1 MMHVYKAEQ
10 FLPISIEKAWAFFS
24 SPKNLSVIT
33 PPSME
38 FKILSDL
45 EGEDIYEGMLIDYRV
60 KPLLG
65 IPVRWQTEI
74 SDVKE
79 NYSFTDQQLTG
90 PYKVWKHTHTFIA
103 QKDGILMT
111 DEIHYKLPMGW
122 LGTIVEKLIVRNKI
136 KSIFEYRK
144 NILNKIF
151 T

>member
-1 MMHVYKAEQ
+1 MHTYKAEQ
-10 FLPISIEKAWAFFS
+10 FLPISLEKAWAFFS

-45 EGEDIYEGMLIDYRV
+45 EGEGIYEGMLIDYRV
-60 KPLLG
+60 KPMLG

-74 SDVKE
+74 SDVEE

-90 PYKVWKHTHTFIA
+90 PYKVWKHTHTFTV
-103 QKDGILMT
+103 KEDGVLMT
-111 DEIHYKLPMGW
+111 DVIQYELPLGW
-122 LGTIVEKLIVRNKI
+122 LGKIVEKIIVRDKI

-144 NILNKIF
+144 HILNKIF
-151 T
+151 S

>member
-1 MMHVYKAEQ
+1 MHIYKAEQ

-33 PPSME
+33 PPSLD

-45 EGEDIYEGMLIDYRV
+45 DGKDIHEGMLIDYRV
-60 KPLLG
+60 RPLLG

-90 PYKVWKHTHTFIA
+90 PYKVWKHTHTFTA
-103 QKDGILMT
+103 HKDGILMT
-111 DEIHYKLPMGW
+111 DEIQYQLPFGW
-122 LGTIVEKLIVRNKI
+122 LGTIMEKLIVRDKI

-151 T
+151 N

>member
-1 MMHVYKAEQ
+1 MHIYKAEQ
-10 FLPISIEKAWAFFS
+10 FLPIPIEKAWAFFS

-33 PPSME
+33 PPSLD

-45 EGEDIYEGMLIDYRV
+45 KGEDIYEGMLIDYRV

-74 SDVKE
+74 CDVKE

-90 PYKVWKHTHTFIA
+90 PYKVWKHTHTFTRH
-103 QKDGILMT
+103 KDGILMT
-111 DEIHYKLPMGW
+111 DEIQYKLPLGW
-122 LGTIVEKLIVRNKI
+122 LGTVMEKLIVRDKI

-151 T
+151 N

>member
-1 MMHVYKAEQ
+1 MHLYKAEQ

-33 PPSME
+33 PPSLD

-45 EGEDIYEGMLIDYRV
+45 EGEDIHEGMLIDYRV
-60 KPLLG
+60 RPLLG
-65 IPVRWQTEI
+65 IPVRWQTVI
-74 SDVKE
+74 SNVKE
-79 NYSFTDQQLTG
+79 NYSFTDEQLTG
-90 PYKVWKHTHTFIA
+90 PYKVWKHTHTFTA

-111 DEIHYKLPMGW
+111 DEIQYKLPLGW

-136 KSIFEYRK
+136 KSIFEYRQ

-151 T
+151 S